1 MLKILKN
8 ILKIIYSFLR
18 QQISK
23 IKILLLLRD
32 RSEFFL
38 EIGAGNKNGVDNWLT
53 IDMTKNCDI
62 FWDLRNGIPFPDQ
75 SIDKIYS
82 SHFFEHLTFKEGQKN
97 LDECLRVLKPGAIF
111 SICVPNARLFV
122 DAYLNSK
129 NKSNELIQHLP
140 AFNNTTKIDFLNYNA
155 YMDGEHKYM
164 FDEENLVFILRSK
177 GLKNVRLRQ
186 FDSSI
191 DLQVRD
197 FESIYAIAEK

>member
-62 FWDLRNGIPFPDQ
+62 FWDLRKGIPFPDQ

-82 SHFFEHLTFKEGQKN
+82 SHFLN
-97 LDECLRVLKPGAIF
+97 ILLLKK
-111 SICVPNARLFV
+111 V
-122 DAYLNSK
+122 K
-129 NKSNELIQHLP
+129 
-140 AFNNTTKIDFLNYNA
+140 KI
-155 YMDGEHKYM
+155 
-164 FDEENLVFILRSK
+164 
-177 GLKNVRLRQ
+177 
-186 FDSSI
+186 
-191 DLQVRD
+191 
-197 FESIYAIAEK
+197 